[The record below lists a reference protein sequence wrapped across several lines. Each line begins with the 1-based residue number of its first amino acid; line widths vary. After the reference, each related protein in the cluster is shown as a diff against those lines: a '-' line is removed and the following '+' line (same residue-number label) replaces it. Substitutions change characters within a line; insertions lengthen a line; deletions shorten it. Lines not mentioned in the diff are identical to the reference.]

1 MVSMV
6 TLGKTLECGNKD
18 QKQEVALFSNDK
30 SVTFCQFYGKEESI
44 RQDAINQEE
53 SSLAVR
59 THCRQNL
66 VTSFIDPYL

>member
-1 MVSMV
+1 MV

-44 RQDAINQEE
+44 RQEAINQEE